1 MLKDYCNVQEGVR
14 RRIMN
19 GLFSDSSGGL
29 KLQRERCRTDCRKM
43 LLTAL
48 TPHLET
54 EISRTGCR
62 NFLKGAWGMFDPTPA
77 LGRDQRT
84 C

>member
-1 MLKDYCNVQEGVR
+1 MLKDYCDVQEGVR
-14 RRIMN
+14 RRIMI

-29 KLQRERCRTDCRKM
+29 KLRGERGRTDCRKK

-48 TPHLET
+48 APHLET

-62 NFLKGAWGMFDPTPA
+62 GFLKGA
-77 LGRDQRT
+77 
-84 C
+84 